1 MRIMVC
7 SIQLNMVHPHVS
19 SALAIMLGAFG
30 KKHPD
35 DELIL
40 FTPQR
45 VDISTGRN
53 MAVNLALERNCSYL
67 FFLDDDTMCHPD
79 TLERLIKRLEDNP
92 DIYMIGP
99 MYRVRGYPYKLMA
112 FVPRTD
118 NIGWELAVEPYDIGE
133 DGIIRYEAIG
143 NGCTMVNTDVY
154 RLLIAAGDNKEW
166 YRTGQF
172 HTEDSYFCSKV
183 QNIKPD
189 FKCAVDTSFTA
200 DHMLGVTWI
209 NEDNL
214 KWLRLKA
221 RIVDAVMK
229 EPGRLDEVQ
238 SLVDGWNVTG
248 EPEGFAVLTYDG
260 SIGRV

>member
-7 SIQLNMVHPHVS
+7 SIQLNMIHPHVA
-19 SALAIMLGAFG
+19 SAMAIMLGAFG

-45 VDISTGRN
+45 VEIATGRN
-53 MAVNLALERNCSYL
+53 MAVNLALERECEYL
-67 FFLDDDTMCHPD
+67 FFLDDDTMCPPD
-79 TLERLIKRLEDNP
+79 TLDRLIKRLDENE

-112 FVPRTD
+112 FVPRKD
-118 NIGWELAVEPYDIGE
+118 GIGWELASEPYDIG
-133 DGIIRYEAIG
+133 DNGLIKCEAIG
-143 NGCTMVNTDVY
+143 NGCTMVRTDIY
-154 RLLIAAGDNKEW
+154 RILIAAGDNNEW
-166 YRTGQF
+166 YRTGKF
-172 HTEDSYFCSKV
+172 HTEDSYFCAKV

-189 FKCAVDTSFTA
+189 MKCAVDTTFSA

-214 KWLRLKA
+214 RWLRLKT
-221 RIVDAVMK
+221 RMVDAVMK
-229 EPGRLDEVQ
+229 DGKRLDDIEA
-238 SLVDGWNVTG
+238 LVDGWNETT
-248 EPEGFAVLTYDG
+248 PLQDMAVLNYDG
-260 SIGRV
+260 SIGRL